1 MCMMVRLLSRVT
13 SLVLNADLVWALPN
27 AVAEINISGG
37 TFVGGIDM
45 AKNENVHLNITG
57 GTFSVD
63 PNAYCAT
70 GYTATK
76 NESGQWVVSPKEG
89 MEADTSVS
97 GNTASAE
104 VGGTFSGNEDLGQ
117 DNVGASNGTLSIDA
131 TVTEGDTAAITKT
144 EVSIGNE
151 ALTSVSGANSVN
163 SVVLKTNVAD
173 LTVDKAAW
181 NAITKNADGA
191 KVALTIE
198 EKAGTAA
205 LP

>member
-1 MCMMVRLLSRVT
+1 MIAAASNGTGVVNIYGGEFTSENYGLYIFTSGGTINVYDGTFTVT
-13 SLVLNADLVWALPN
+13 GDKPVLKADLDLGSYPN

-117 DNVGASNGTLSIDA
+117 DNVGASR
-131 TVTEGDTAAITKT
+131 
-144 EVSIGNE
+144 
-151 ALTSVSGANSVN
+151 
-163 SVVLKTNVAD
+163 
-173 LTVDKAAW
+173 
-181 NAITKNADGA
+181 
-191 KVALTIE
+191 
-198 EKAGTAA
+198 
-205 LP
+205 